1 MKLREE
7 IEIAEN
13 YYERHPL
20 VLLLWITL
28 ALSATGAS
36 IYLFMYSDFEM
47 HGLALMLIPPALYSD
62 FQALVMILNPFAL
75 IYNDKF
81 EIKKHLLSNKLW
93 YFNDIK
99 KVGELKNNSFS
110 IFYNDDEE
118 EIIRLGGIKPSHV
131 SAFRDALHK
140 KVFLSLENRD
150 K

>member
-1 MKLREE
+1 MREE

-20 VLLLWITL
+20 VLLTWIAL
-28 ALSATGAS
+28 ALGTTGAS
-36 IYLFMYSDFEM
+36 LFLFMYRDFEM
-47 HGLALMLIPPALYSD
+47 HGWALMLIPPALYSG

-118 EIIRLGGIKPSHV
+118 EVIRLSGIKKAHV
-131 SAFRDALHK
+131 GTFRDALHK
-140 KVFLSLENRD
+140 KVFLSLEKRD